1 VRLGRWGCTYDA
13 ARERCCEGIEM
24 SCDKQSADQA
34 RNVYAARN
42 PGATRYEA
50 DDWPTVR
57 RQDDGLAR

>member
-1 VRLGRWGCTYDA
+1 
-13 ARERCCEGIEM
+13 M